1 MGCKPSKQDGSRS
14 APAGSKSREASS
26 GKKGASKSKS
36 KGYATPKAAPVPA
49 GGACYLVYEPDSS
62 GRLVE
67 HYSKTPIE
75 GALGRWVPGKDK
87 KIAEFKFKQNLG
99 KVVLIGNCS
108 GGLAG
113 RKSYCSGWNQF
124 IKNAKLNKGEVM
136 FWDPLKDAKGLLV
149 DVWFYTDDNRPGSQ
163 SMKLEEGVSIS
174 VEKMLAVSTMA
185 KNTEFYEGVSIDM
198 FRWLDDGNGHGAST
212 KF

>member
-1 MGCKPSKQDGSRS
+1 MSLF
-14 APAGSKSREASS
+14 
-26 GKKGASKSKS
+26 
-36 KGYATPKAAPVPA
+36 
-49 GGACYLVYEPDSS
+49 LVYGPDSS

-75 GALGRWVPGKDK
+75 GALGRWVPGKEK

-113 RKSYCSGWNQF
+113 RKAYCSGWNQF
-124 IKNAKLNKGEVM
+124 VKNAKLNKGEII
-136 FWDPLKDAKGLLV
+136 FWEPQKDAKGLQV
-149 DVWFYTDDNRPGSQ
+149 DIWFYTDDSRPGFQ
-163 SMKLEEGVSIS
+163 SIKLDEGVSIG
-174 VEKMLAVSTMA
+174 VDKMLAVSTMP
-185 KNTEFYEGVSIDM
+185 KSTQFYEGVVIDM
-198 FRWLDDGNGHGAST
+198 FKWLDVGNNHGAST